1 MLDDPPRD
9 AISGCCATGCVVCCH
24 VCAVLAPDT
33 RLSVLFP
40 SAQYLI
46 SVAKSGADV
55 TRAGSANA
63 SAHIELD
70 NLKEVWSDLR
80 K

>member
-1 MLDDPPRD
+1 MIPRVMQSLDV
-9 AISGCCATGCVVCCH
+9 ALLVALSAAMCA
-24 VCAVLAPDT
+24 AVLAPDT

-55 TRAGSANA
+55 TGAGSANA

-70 NLKEVWSDLR
+70 NLKEVWSHLR